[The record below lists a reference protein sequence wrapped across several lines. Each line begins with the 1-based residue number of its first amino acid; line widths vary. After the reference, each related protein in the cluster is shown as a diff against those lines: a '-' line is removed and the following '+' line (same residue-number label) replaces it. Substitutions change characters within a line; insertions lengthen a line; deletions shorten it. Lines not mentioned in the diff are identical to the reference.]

1 MSLLAEILGGEVPK
15 MHALEDVLVH
25 GHVSLPEIERLQYE
39 ITELKL
45 GKAAMAEE
53 IAKMRAELAKERAA
67 KVAIL
72 ASWKYSMMGKFSA
85 TRS

>member
-1 MSLLAEILGGEVPK
+1 
-15 MHALEDVLVH
+15 
-25 GHVSLPEIERLQYE
+25 
-39 ITELKL
+39 
-45 GKAAMAEE
+45 MAEE